1 MEFYFCKLIIGETKK
16 RYISKI
22 VLREGNKLNP
32 PKEDIKGLKFRPY
45 EAKYW
50 KAKVS

>member
-1 MEFYFCKLIIGETKK
+1 M
-16 RYISKI
+16 SKI
-22 VLREGNKLNP
+22 ENPPIIKESEFLDTLINP

-50 KAKVS
+50 EAKVS